1 MAVILVSKGVHAG
14 RIRGG
19 FLGWQY
25 LARVLAQSA
34 ASERKHSEE
43 RLNGGYSAG
52 VGLKTLRR
60 VDLMTSRWLDE
71 YGTRMDEYAERMQY
85 FVCMVEALV
94 SVVLTTR
101 QVRTKAL

>member
-14 RIRGG
+14 RIRGD

-43 RLNGGYSAG
+43 RLNGGYPAG

-60 VDLMTSRWLDE
+60 VDLMTSRWLDA

-85 FVCMVEALV
+85 SFVCIVEALV
-94 SVVLTTR
+94 VSF
-101 QVRTKAL
+101 